1 MTDRERILWC
11 AVKYAH
17 AVDDNA
23 STAAVL
29 AELTS
34 RIPYL
39 GDATLWEM
47 YKAVRG
53 YLDTSRQY
61 GATHV
66 KEWEKVREIIHDELE
81 MRIKMRE
88 GEA

>member
-1 MTDRERILWC
+1 MTDRERILGC

-17 AVDDNA
+17 AVDDNE
-23 STAAVL
+23 STVAVL
-29 AELTS
+29 AELGP
-34 RIPYL
+34 RIAYM
-39 GDATLWEM
+39 GDAALWEM
-47 YKAVRG
+47 FKAVRG
-53 YLDTSRQY
+53 YLDTARQY

-81 MRIKMRE
+81 MRLKMRE